1 MGEKRNEGEK
11 EGKEK
16 GEEEEDSGK
25 WKKKMNLCFDIF
37 GL

>member
-1 MGEKRNEGEK
+1 MGEKRNEGEQ

-16 GEEEEDSGK
+16 GEEDSGK
-25 WKKKMNLCFDIF
+25 WKKKMKLCFDIF

>member
-11 EGKEK
+11 EGKENGK
-16 GEEEEDSGK
+16 EVSGK
-25 WKKKMNLCFDIF
+25 WKKKEINLCFDVF

>member
-16 GEEEEDSGK
+16 GEEDSGK